1 MAFFSIYL
9 GLYYLCCYAIKTDKF
24 LILISFNILDNK
36 FYGIKNTRIDVFKNY
51 AQQVL
56 LINFQAYDM
65 NRFFKILISII
76 LSLLI
81 AFIGF
86 FFWASSNVYPL
97 EEYDKIIQ
105 TNIDNSVKNDAVF
118 SLLTYNIGYL
128 SGMTNNLPIA
138 KPKSLFDGNLSKVK
152 AVLKPL
158 NIDILAFQEIDYAS
172 ARSFDI
178 NQQLEIAELGYPFVA
193 QAVNWDKRYLPFP
206 FYPISMQFGHIY
218 SGQSVLSHFPIKSQK
233 RIVLDA
239 VEDAPFYWNS
249 FYLDRLAQVAEIQ
262 IKSKTVIVINVHL
275 EAYDKPTRAKQTKEV
290 LALYN
295 SYKNEY
301 PTLLVG
307 DFNSDIKFADATIE
321 PVINSPDIGI
331 AAFNIPYPNTFNSIN
346 PAKRIDYIFY
356 NKNFIEEIGSRV
368 LTEMGDASDHLPLM
382 IHFKLK

>member
-1 MAFFSIYL
+1 M
-9 GLYYLCCYAIKTDKF
+9 T
-24 LILISFNILDNK
+24 
-36 FYGIKNTRIDVFKNY
+36 NY
-51 AQQVL
+51 
-56 LINFQAYDM
+56 M
-65 NRFFKILISII
+65 NRFLKILIGII
-76 LSLLI
+76 LALAI
-81 AFIGF
+81 GFAGF
-86 FFWASSNVYPL
+86 FFWGSSSVHPA
-97 EEYDKIIQ
+97 EEYNKIIQ
-105 TNIDNSVKNDAVF
+105 ANTENSVKNDSVF

-138 KPKSLFDGNLSKVK
+138 KTKSLFDGNLSKVK
-152 AVLKPL
+152 AILKPL

-206 FYPISMQFGHIY
+206 YFPISMQFGHVH
-218 SGQSVLSHFPIKSQK
+218 SGQSVLSHFPVKSQK

-239 VEDAPFYWNS
+239 VADAPFYWTS

-262 IKSKTVIVINVHL
+262 IKNRTVIVINVHL
-275 EAYDKPTRAKQTKEV
+275 EAFDKPTRVKQTIEV

-307 DFNSDIKFADATIE
+307 DFNSDIRFPDASIA
-321 PVINSPDIGI
+321 PIINCPDIGI
-331 AAFNIPYPNTFNSIN
+331 AAFDIPYPNTFNSVN
-346 PAKRIDYIFY
+346 PTERIDYIFY

>member
-1 MAFFSIYL
+1 
-9 GLYYLCCYAIKTDKF
+9 
-24 LILISFNILDNK
+24 
-36 FYGIKNTRIDVFKNY
+36 
-51 AQQVL
+51 
-56 LINFQAYDM
+56 M
-65 NRFFKILISII
+65 NRFLRILIGII
-76 LSLLI
+76 LALAI
-81 AFIGF
+81 GFTGF
-86 FFWASSNVYPL
+86 FFWGSSSVHPAG
-97 EEYDKIIQ
+97 EYNKIIQ
-105 TNIDNSVKNDAVF
+105 TNTENSVKNDSVF

-152 AVLKPL
+152 AILKPL

-206 FYPISMQFGHIY
+206 YFPISMQFGHVY
-218 SGQSVLSHFPIKSQK
+218 SGQSVLSHFPVKSQK

-239 VEDAPFYWNS
+239 VADAPFYYTS
-249 FYLDRLAQVAEIQ
+249 FYLDRLAQVVEIQ
-262 IKSKTVIVINVHL
+262 IKKRTVIVINVHL
-275 EAYDKPTRAKQTKEV
+275 EAFDKPTRVKQTIEV

-307 DFNSDIKFADATIE
+307 DFNSDHRFPDASIA
-321 PVINSPDIGI
+321 PIINCPDIGI
-331 AAFNIPYPNTFNSIN
+331 AAFDIPYPNTFNSIN
-346 PAKRIDYIFY
+346 PTERIDYIFY
-356 NKNFIEEIGSRV
+356 NKNFIEETASRV
-368 LTEMGDASDHLPLM
+368 LKEMGDASDHLPLM

>member
-1 MAFFSIYL
+1 M
-9 GLYYLCCYAIKTDKF
+9 TD
-24 LILISFNILDNK
+24 IVFN
-36 FYGIKNTRIDVFKNY
+36 NY
-51 AQQVL
+51 TQQVL
-56 LINFQAYDM
+56 LINLQAYDM
-65 NRFFKILISII
+65 NRFHKILIGII
-76 LSLLI
+76 LVLLI
-81 AFIGF
+81 GFVGF
-86 FFWASSNVYPL
+86 FFWGSSSAHPV
-97 EEYDKIIQ
+97 EEYNKIIR
-105 TNIDNSVKNDAVF
+105 TNIDNSVKNDSIF

-138 KPKSLFDGNLSKVK
+138 KPKSLFDDNLSKVK

-206 FYPISMQFGHIY
+206 YYPISMQFGHVY
-218 SGQSVLSHFPIKSQK
+218 SGQSVLSHFPVKSQK
-233 RIVLDA
+233 RFVLTTVA
-239 VEDAPFYWNS
+239 DAPFYWAP
-249 FYLDRLAQVAEIQ
+249 FYLDRLAQVVEIQ
-262 IKSKTVIVINVHL
+262 IKNSIVIVINVHL
-275 EAYDKPTRAKQTKEV
+275 EAYDKPTRAIQTKEV

-307 DFNSDIKFADATIE
+307 DFNSDIKFPDASIV
-321 PVINSPDIGI
+321 PIMNSPDIGI

-346 PAKRIDYIFY
+346 PHKRIDYIFY

-368 LTEMGDASDHLPLM
+368 LTEMGVASDHLPLL

>member
-1 MAFFSIYL
+1 
-9 GLYYLCCYAIKTDKF
+9 
-24 LILISFNILDNK
+24 
-36 FYGIKNTRIDVFKNY
+36 
-51 AQQVL
+51 
-56 LINFQAYDM
+56 M
-65 NRFFKILISII
+65 NRFFKILIGII
-76 LSLLI
+76 LVLPI
-81 AFIGF
+81 GFVGF
-86 FFWASSNVYPL
+86 FFWGSSSVHPTEDYNR
-97 EEYDKIIQ
+97 IIQ
-105 TNIDNSVKNDAVF
+105 TNIENSVKNDTVF

-152 AVLKPL
+152 AILKPL

-178 NQQLEIAELGYPFVA
+178 NQQLEIVELGYPFVA

-206 FYPISMQFGHIY
+206 YYPISMQFGHVY
-218 SGQSVLSHFPIKSQK
+218 SGQSVLSHFPVKSQK

-239 VEDAPFYWNS
+239 VADAPFYRTS
-249 FYLDRLAQVAEIQ
+249 FYLDRLAQVVEIQ
-262 IKSKTVIVINVHL
+262 IKNRTVIVINVHL
-275 EAYDKPTRAKQTKEV
+275 EAFDKPTRVKQTKEV

-307 DFNSDIKFADATIE
+307 DFNSDIRFPDASIA

-331 AAFNIPYPNTFNSIN
+331 ATFDIPYPNTFNSVN
-346 PAKRIDYIFY
+346 PTERIDYIFY